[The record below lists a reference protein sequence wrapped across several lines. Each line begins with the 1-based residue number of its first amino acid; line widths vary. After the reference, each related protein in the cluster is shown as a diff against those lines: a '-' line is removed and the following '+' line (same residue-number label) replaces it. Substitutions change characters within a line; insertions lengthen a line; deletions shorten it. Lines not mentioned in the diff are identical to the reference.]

1 MSERTGYLSY
11 LSDEAFASLGAM
23 DGLVEPIAGAVER
36 GPVAAPTTARLWPG
50 MLAATIIAAVA
61 YGISYLPVAPFR
73 VVQDGL
79 VRHPIDAAILAILL
93 GLLIRNLVRLPP
105 GLSLG
110 CRRIV
115 RQAIPAAIVLVGAT
129 LDMSQFRQLSNSLT
143 TLAITFVCVIVA
155 VAAGYFG
162 GRLMGL
168 RPQLA
173 MLLGA
178 GTGICGNSAIVAI
191 APLIDAED
199 EDLILSIGTV
209 NLMGLIVMLLCPV
222 LGSMLGLS
230 QWSFGVWAGT
240 SIHAVPQVVAAGFA
254 YGADAGALATLVKL
268 VRVTMLAPLV
278 FVVAFVVARRRAAAA
293 GAEAA
298 TTSRPIVHYARLVP
312 WFVWGFV
319 LFALMGTLGFI
330 PTLSFDSMV
339 LTSERVDVSLVKVCK
354 EIGKALLTLAMA
366 SLGLEVDLRV
376 LVGVSMKAL
385 VAGLIA
391 SLALLGTSLALVMLA
406 G

>member
-36 GPVAAPTTARLWPG
+36 EPAAPHPTTRLWPG
-50 MLAATIIAAVA
+50 ITAAAVVGVAA
-61 YGISYLPVAPFR
+61 YGLSQLPVAPFR

-79 VRHPIDAAILAILL
+79 TRHPVDAAILAILL
-93 GLLIRNLVRLPP
+93 GLIVRNLVPLPK
-105 GLSLG
+105 GLSAG

-129 LDMSQFRQLSNSLT
+129 LDLTQFRHLSNSLT
-143 TLAITFVCVIVA
+143 TLAITVACVA
-155 VAAGYFG
+155 VAVGSGYLG
-162 GRLMGL
+162 GRLLGL

-209 NLMGLIVMLLCPV
+209 NLMGLLVMLLCPV
-222 LGSMLGLS
+222 LGAMLGLS
-230 QWSFGVWAGT
+230 QWAFGVWAGT

-268 VRVTMLAPLV
+268 VRVTLLAPLV
-278 FVVAFVVARRRAAAA
+278 FVVAFVAARRRAT
-293 GAEAA
+293 GE
-298 TTSRPIVHYARLVP
+298 TTVKRPIVHYARLVP

-319 LFALMGTLGFI
+319 AFALLGSLGFI
-330 PTLSFDSMV
+330 PTLRFESMA
-339 LTSERVDVSLVKVCK
+339 LTGEPVEVSLVKVCK

-366 SLGLEVDLRV
+366 ALGLEVDLRV
-376 LVGVSMKAL
+376 LVGVSVRAL
-385 VAGLIA
+385 LAGVIA
-391 SLALLGTSLALVMLA
+391 SVALLGASLALVMLA
-406 G
+406 S